1 MNPFHF
7 YRDLFLCRMGLRRHL
22 STAEIVEQAVL
33 ARRLLSSEVGP
44 ITNVVF
50 MVSYRLWHLSSYA
63 LQPSFHPIGRSGFSA
78 LL

>member
-1 MNPFHF
+1 
-7 YRDLFLCRMGLRRHL
+7 MGLRRHL

-50 MVSYRLWHLSSYA
+50 MVSC
-63 LQPSFHPIGRSGFSA
+63 
-78 LL
+78 